1 MKKLEVALRLVD
13 AYCLAHGIPSGV
25 ITKIIEEAVESDL
38 EETFQITE
46 SANLDKGNSLM
57 PLGSAK
63 LAIAAFFNKEI
74 PEEYSRTRLMK
85 EWSKLNYAYSLYE
98 LRPAYNRYLPEAA
111 KLAATVHH
119 LLGHHGMAKDW
130 VQAAIKQNAAYH
142 YPEDHAALEALA
154 ATIQS

>member
-13 AYCLAHGIPSGV
+13 TYCLAHGIPSGV

-63 LAIAAFFNKEI
+63 LAIATFFNKEI
-74 PEEYSRTRLMK
+74 PEEHSRTRLMK
-85 EWSKLNYAYSLYE
+85 EWSKLNYCILALRAAPSL
-98 LRPAYNRYLPEAA
+98 
-111 KLAATVHH
+111 
-119 LLGHHGMAKDW
+119 
-130 VQAAIKQNAAYH
+130 
-142 YPEDHAALEALA
+142 
-154 ATIQS
+154 